1 MVVYGMSNKVVCS
14 IYIDEEIKETAHALG
29 LNISK
34 ITENRLREI
43 IQKISPSELKK
54 ELPKSKQA
62 QEVEEVF

>member
-1 MVVYGMSNKVVCS
+1 MSNKVVCS

-43 IQKISPSELKK
+43 IQKIYPSELKK
-54 ELPKSKQA
+54 EPPKKEEA
-62 QEVEEVF
+62 KPVEIF